1 MDLLAA
7 FLIFLPGF
15 ALTSSFDQFHSECF
29 TVNGVDY
36 RGSQNQTTLHGGKPC
51 LFWNETFQHPYNTLR
66 YRNGEGGLGDHNYC
80 RNPDGDV
87 RPWCYIPEHED
98 SVYWKYC
105 DIPTCQM
112 PGYLGCFKD
121 SGDPPPLS
129 GSSETSNKLTVQ
141 MCISFCRSLHFKF
154 AGMESGYACFC
165 GNNGDYRR
173 HGEVNSTECNNVCF
187 GDHTQPCGGDGRVII
202 FSTSVGACGGNY
214 TSESGII
221 YSPDFPDNY
230 ASSRVCYWTIQIP
243 GASRV
248 QFNFTLFDI
257 RDNSDMVELLDGY
270 TNRVLFRYDGRN
282 RPTGT
287 VNISQDFVILY
298 FYSDRLN
305 QAQGF
310 VVLYKA
316 LKDHLPPAE
325 DKSKHNVS
333 ASQEVIEEASVSRS
347 TGKSSKILYVITSSP
362 SRPSSSVPGWIIYI
376 LAALVTLTIIAMVA
390 KILLHATVKSHG
402 TVSPSGKEDPGQ
414 SSTVEFWSILYK
426 PATSISI
433 SIFKQR
439 LKNQEEDRSP
449 LVRD

>member
-1 MDLLAA
+1 F
-7 FLIFLPGF
+7 FL
-15 ALTSSFDQFHSECF
+15 F
-29 TVNGVDY
+29 T
-36 RGSQNQTTLHGGKPC
+36 
-51 LFWNETFQHPYNTLR
+51 
-66 YRNGEGGLGDHNYC
+66 
-80 RNPDGDV
+80 
-87 RPWCYIPEHED
+87 
-98 SVYWKYC
+98 
-105 DIPTCQM
+105 
-112 PGYLGCFKD
+112 
-121 SGDPPPLS
+121 
-129 GSSETSNKLTVQ
+129 
-141 MCISFCRSLHFKF
+141 
-154 AGMESGYACFC
+154 A
-165 GNNGDYRR
+165 
-173 HGEVNSTECNNVCF
+173 
-187 GDHTQPCGGDGRVII
+187 
-202 FSTSVGACGGNY
+202 SVGACGGNY

-310 VVLYKA
+310 VVLYKGR
-316 LKDHLPPAE
+316 KTE